1 MNFNGYCDLSISNKQ
16 LKLSKCEVESILS
29 EGEYMTIKFMDY
41 SNLLFVMRESD
52 FKLYIDDS
60 MEQ

>member
-1 MNFNGYCDLSISNKQ
+1 
-16 LKLSKCEVESILS
+16 
-29 EGEYMTIKFMDY
+29 MDY